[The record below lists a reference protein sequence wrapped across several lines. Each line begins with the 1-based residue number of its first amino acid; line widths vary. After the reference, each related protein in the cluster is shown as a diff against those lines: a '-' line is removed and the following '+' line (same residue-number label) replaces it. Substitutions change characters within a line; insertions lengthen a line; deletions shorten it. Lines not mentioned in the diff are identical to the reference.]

1 MQSSGL
7 SKLRLEQLLRL
18 EQFRL
23 LCLYSPCKSLSSIK
37 KKKKQKTTLIFH
49 RCFFPKCFELHLTS
63 KVGRS
68 SPGEG
73 RHEYSLQSE
82 ELQSCRCTSYT
93 ITYPKFVSSGEGKEL
108 YLMSVRSLNLTKKQ

>member
-23 LCLYSPCKSLSSIK
+23 LCLYSPCKSLSSK
-37 KKKKQKTTLIFH
+37 KKTKTLLFH
-49 RCFFPKCFELHLTS
+49 RWFFPKCFQFHLTS

-73 RHEYSLQSE
+73 RDEYSLQSE

-93 ITYPKFVSSGEGKEL
+93 ITYPEFVSSGEGKEL
-108 YLMSVRSLNLTKKQ
+108 YFMSVRSLNLAKKQ